1 MRLYV
6 NKEQGET
13 EWRHPGNT
21 AEQNPTNE
29 PREAKLKTMDTRR
42 GTIKVKQGGKNRL
55 TLKKRTKK
63 T

>member
-42 GTIKVKQGGKNRL
+42 GTIKVKQGGGETDL
-55 TLKKRTKK
+55 D
-63 T
+63 